1 LTVFVDESVRGYP
14 MDENKFIPASFAGLW
29 IKLIVFLDESIRC
42 NQMDE
47 NMLRKSSPPPN
58 PQPLVWLCSFW
69 TVFSQSDP
77 KINK

>member
-1 LTVFVDESVRGYP
+1 VDESFRGYP

-47 NMLRKSSPPPN
+47 NMLRKSSPPPTPN
-58 PQPLVWLCSFW
+58 PWYGCVLSGQ
-69 TVFSQSDP
+69 FSHKATQ
-77 KINK
+77 K

>member
-1 LTVFVDESVRGYP
+1 VDESVRGYP

-47 NMLRKSSPPPN
+47 NMLRKTFPPYPSSGCVLSG
-58 PQPLVWLCSFW
+58 Q
-69 TVFSQSDP
+69 FSHKATQ
-77 KINK
+77 K